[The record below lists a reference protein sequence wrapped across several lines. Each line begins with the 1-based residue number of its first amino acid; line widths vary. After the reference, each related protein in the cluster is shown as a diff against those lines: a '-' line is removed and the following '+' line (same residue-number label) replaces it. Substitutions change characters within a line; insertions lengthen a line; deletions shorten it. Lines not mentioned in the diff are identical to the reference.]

1 MDVAASTLKPPPLS
15 APCHACLHPYSGVP
29 LRARALPGALG
40 RSACGLKPI
49 RADRI
54 GSGRSAPPGPF
65 DYVGVTPPARAEGHA
80 HARAH
85 GPKAEP

>member
-1 MDVAASTLKPPPLS
+1 MWLHRPLPPPPSLR
-15 APCHACLHPYSGVP
+15 HACINPFSGGP
-29 LRARALPGALG
+29 LRARALTRALG

-65 DYVGVTPPARAEGHA
+65 D
-80 HARAH
+80 
-85 GPKAEP
+85 